1 MLKRAITNLQKRKI
15 KRKNKENKELFH
27 KNDYQMKQIKIKL
40 LYSKNKEK
48 FKKINKIL
56 YIRKKTV

>member
-27 KNDYQMKQIKIKL
+27 KNDYQMKQIKIKFL
-40 LYSKNKEK
+40 NSKNKEK